1 VSPVSELRRL
11 IVNWPFGTR
20 RLVKSHKRVFVP
32 SEHRRVLVQRVRSW
46 SLAGLL
52 GSAALFQPGAVAEP
66 VAVRHME
73 GTVHGFLVLR
83 TVEGKALAAGDLTQ
97 VVQGDRLVSRLISYQ
112 VIAAHFLPVRRPSSI
127 PETPDDDSVVLSE
140 IAHIV
145 ARKTDGPRGHDPLPL
160 DERDRFENLIL
171 LCEEHHHVVDSQP
184 QFYSVARL
192 TQFKHDHEDHI
203 ARTLERSKALVSPV
217 RQQIKETLHSTLL
230 PVERMPHYVYG
241 VPVSFREGQEK
252 QIGER
257 ISRPTGTR
265 VMTPFFL
272 REGKLYTL
280 QNLRNPDGPFR
291 ACVSDPQK
299 VTRAES

>member
-1 VSPVSELRRL
+1 VALLLRSLRSGASRKRLVSPVSELRRL

-46 SLAGLL
+46 SLAGML

-171 LCEEHHHVVDSQP
+171 PCEEHHHVVDSQP

-203 ARTLERSKALVSPV
+203 ARTVQKLACAELSGGAVIV
-217 RQQIKETLHSTLL
+217 IKHSAEAASASNESVVMGETA
-230 PVERMPHYVYG
+230 
-241 VPVSFREGQEK
+241 
-252 QIGER
+252 IGNDE
-257 ISRPTGTR
+257 
-265 VMTPFFL
+265 
-272 REGKLYTL
+272 
-280 QNLRNPDGPFR
+280 
-291 ACVSDPQK
+291 
-299 VTRAES
+299 